1 MKADLDGLFI
11 RSSNNAKVPGTYIL
25 LIELTEANP
34 INVGK
39 LGIHIFE
46 PGYYLYTGSAL
57 NGLVSRIS
65 RHMRPDKPCHWHID
79 YLTQV
84 ARVIGIFWSVGT
96 EKHECGWSSQI
107 SSSKTSI
114 SPVRG
119 FGSSDCK
126 CGTHLYFFS
135 HLSNV
140 HRMINQITPEYS
152 VSSQ

>member
-1 MKADLDGLFI
+1 MRGYQDGLFI

-46 PGYYLYTGSAL
+46 PGYYLYVGSAL

-65 RHMRPDKPCHWHID
+65 RHMRSDKPCHWHID

-84 ARVIGIFWSVGT
+84 ARVIGIFWTVGT
-96 EKHECGWSSQI
+96 KNNECEWSSQI
-107 SSSKTSI
+107 ASSKIST

-126 CGTHLYFFS
+126 CRTHLYFFS
-135 HLSNV
+135 RLSNV
-140 HRMINQITPEYS
+140 YRMISEIPPEYS
-152 VSSQ
+152 VSYQ